1 MEYVIVAF
9 PTDRLVY
16 VDGEKDGRTNTVL
29 KVDAGTHDFDLGPVE
44 NYRPGTRKV
53 TLSGTTSLEPRVIA
67 FHRLDD
73 E

>member
-1 MEYVIVAF
+1 VEYVIVEF

-16 VDGEKDGRTNTVL
+16 IDGEKDGTTNTLL

-44 NYRPGTRKV
+44 NYRPGSRKV
-53 TLSGTTSLEPRVIA
+53 TLSGTSSIDPRIIT
-67 FHRLDD
+67 FYRKDD

>member
-16 VDGEKDGRTNTVL
+16 IDGEKDGSTNTVL

-44 NYRPGTRKV
+44 NYRPGSRKV
-53 TLSGTTSLEPRVIA
+53 TLSGTTSLDPRVIA
-67 FHRLDD
+67 FYRNDG